1 MQKIKQK
8 IDSESQDQAAPKK
21 GVSWFI
27 FIPVL
32 LVIGSVSFV
41 AGTRSNEI
49 SQYID
54 LPFIEKSQQ
63 LDVSSLQET
72 YDTLVKRYDGKLSTS
87 KLMEGANRGL
97 VDAAGDEYTV
107 FFNAK
112 EAKELSNDLEG
123 TFTGIGAELAKRDG
137 NLKIMSTIDGSPAK
151 KDGLQSNDIIARVNG
166 EDTSGWSVDKAV
178 SQIRGEKGTTVKL
191 TIIRGDNEVIEKNIT
206 RDTITDPS
214 VKSEIKDGIGIMRIS
229 RFGSTDTVPLA
240 KKAAQEF
247 KDKKVKGVIIDVR
260 GNGGGYVSA
269 AQELAG
275 LWLDNKVVVSERRGG
290 EVVENLRTNSQPILE
305 GVPTV
310 VLVDQGSASASEILA
325 GALSDHGAAKLIG
338 DRTFGKGSVQELVDL
353 SGGAKLKVTAARWY
367 TPKGKNIGKDGISPD
382 VKIVL
387 TDENTKDGADP
398 QLQKA
403 LETLLQ
409 QP

>member
-112 EAKELSNDLEG
+112 EAKEFSNDLEG

-247 KDKKVKGVIIDVR
+247 KDKKMKGVIIDVR